1 MTDALTPE
9 TRMAFLTAMAA
20 SGGNV
25 TKACNSL
32 KISREVIY
40 NWRAKDPEFA
50 AAWERAKQLG
60 LEGLEDEA
68 VRRAFSGFDEK
79 VFFNVHFVDTITR
92 YSDTLM
98 ICLLKGGKPEK
109 YRERV
114 QNEISVPNGGPVA
127 ITLQPPKVDE
137 QQS

>member
-1 MTDALTPE
+1 
-9 TRMAFLTAMAA
+9 MAFLTAMSA

-25 TKACNSL
+25 TKACETV
-32 KISREVIY
+32 KVSRNAIY
-40 NWRAKDPEFA
+40 DWREKDPEFA
-50 AAWERAKQLG
+50 VAWERAKQLG

-79 VFFNVHFVDTITR
+79 VFFNGHCVDTITR

-98 ICLLKGGKPEK
+98 VFLLKGGKPEK

-114 QNEISVPNGGPVA
+114 QNEISGPNGGPVS
-127 ITLQPPKVDE
+127 ITWQPPKVDE
-137 QQS
+137 QP